1 MYKLVCFVPEDYLET
16 LKAALFA
23 AGAGRQDD
31 YEHCCWQVLG
41 QGQFRPKGDA
51 NPFIG
56 KLDTLEQVAEYRVEM
71 LCDARCIKQA
81 VAALK
86 DAHPYESPAFDVIK
100 LEVF

>member
-1 MYKLVCFVPEDYLET
+1 MYKLVCFVPKDHLEP
-16 LKAALFA
+16 LKSALFA
-23 AGAGRQDD
+23 AGAGQQDD
-31 YEHCCWQVLG
+31 YEQCCWQVLG

-56 KLDTLEQVAEYRVEM
+56 TLNTLEQVAEYRVEM
-71 LCDARCIKQA
+71 LCDERFITQA